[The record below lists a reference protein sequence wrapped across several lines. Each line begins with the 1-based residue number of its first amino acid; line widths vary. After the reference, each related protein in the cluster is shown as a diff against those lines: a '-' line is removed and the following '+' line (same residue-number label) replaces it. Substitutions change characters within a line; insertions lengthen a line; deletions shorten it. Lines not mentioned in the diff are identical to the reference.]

1 MLLIGTVFLPM
12 GGLAQDDEED
22 EADDETEEDEIE
34 ENETEEN
41 ETDDRDDDEE
51 DEEKR
56 KLTVEREGN
65 GVEISLERESG
76 PSEDEVKMA
85 WKADDATF
93 ELEHESE
100 NQTRE
105 IENKLEAKF
114 GALAEYRDGNDN
126 GRYDPGE
133 EIVSGYALGDELEDE
148 DELNLTGEASW
159 QTPSIEDVTV
169 DGKDGKKI
177 TSTAELGDNGTL
189 TLRFLV
195 FGDFVDLNGTSLSPT
210 GAKIDIIVDQ
220 YDYQDNGTAL
230 ALFLETKSENEFEQE
245 IDDDDETG
253 VAAAGQ
259 VNQIEVRLV
268 FTWKDS
274 AEVDGS
280 TESVATTVLEEET
293 ETETEDGESSSE
305 QKRSFALSYPR
316 GEKIVHDPKAE
327 VQTAALANGAPAPG
341 LIAALATL
349 AAVAVASTRW
359 RGRR

>member
-12 GGLAQDDEED
+12 GGLAQDDDAED
-22 EADDETEEDEIE
+22 EADDEA
-34 ENETEEN
+34 
-41 ETDDRDDDEE
+41 DDES
-51 DEEKR
+51 EEKR

-65 GVEISLERESG
+65 GVEISLERETG

-100 NQTRE
+100 NETRE

-133 EIVSGYALGDELEDE
+133 EIVSGYVLGDELEDE

-177 TSTAELGDNGTL
+177 TSTAELGDEGTL

-210 GAKIDIIVDQ
+210 GAKIDIVVDQ
-220 YDYQDNGTAL
+220 YEFQDNGTAL
-230 ALFLETKSENEFEQE
+230 ALFLETESENEFERE
-245 IDDDDETG
+245 IDDDEETG

-259 VNQIEVRLV
+259 VNRTEVRLV

-293 ETETEDGESSSE
+293 ETETEDGESSTE
-305 QKRSFALSYPR
+305 HERRFALSYPR
-316 GEKIVHDPKAE
+316 GETIVHDPKAE
-327 VQTAALANGAPAPG
+327 VQTATVANGASAPG

>member
-12 GGLAQDDEED
+12 GGLAQDDDAED
-22 EADDETEEDEIE
+22 EADNETG

-41 ETDDRDDDEE
+41 ETEDREDDETE
-51 DEEKR
+51 EGEEKR

-65 GVEISLERESG
+65 GVQISLERETG

-100 NQTRE
+100 NETRE

-133 EIVSGYALGDELEDE
+133 AIVSGYVLGDEPEDE
-148 DELNLTGEASW
+148 DELNLTGDASW

-177 TSTAELGDNGTL
+177 TSTAELGDEGTL

-195 FGDFVDLNGTSLSPT
+195 FGDLVSLNGTSLSPT
-210 GAKIDIIVDQ
+210 GAKIDIVVASYAFQ
-220 YDYQDNGTAL
+220 ANGTDL
-230 ALFLETKSENEFEQE
+230 ALFLETQSENEFEQE
-245 IDDDDETG
+245 IDDDEETG

-259 VNQIEVRLV
+259 VDQTEILLV

-280 TESVATTVLEEET
+280 TQSVAMTVLEEEM
-293 ETETEDGESSSE
+293 ETETEDGESSTE
-305 QKRSFALSYPR
+305 HERRFALSYPR
-316 GEKIVHDPKAE
+316 GERIVHDPKAE
-327 VQTAALANGAPAPG
+327 VQTAAVANGAPAPG

-359 RGRR
+359 TGRR